1 MSRVCRCSADSP
13 DLGSCTAAAETV
25 LELTEGIW
33 SSDAETNPFAD
44 YFKVYIHSC
53 SNDDFSGETF
63 RYYVG
68 NRYYFCCEGTRT
80 SSRLTSDLYF
90 HGKHILTSALQDLV
104 ASFGINT
111 AERVVLA
118 GSGSGARGVG
128 YNCDYVSEAISSV
141 NPGADTRC
149 LLDSP
154 DLVPWWVRTEAETC
168 RGRDLNTA
176 EREQLLWAK
185 QPDQSCVE
193 AEAARTNSSVS
204 EAAHVCGLF
213 SRYWRHLATPFFLI
227 ASQYDPV
234 QFSGAV
240 CGPAPTSP
248 QLPAYQL
255 SWRRGVL
262 ALLQAMVA
270 ARPGQVGVFSANCD
284 SHLVLAG
291 VLAQPYWTRLAVPR
305 YEAEQEA
312 ASLSSLVASWGR
324 GEAAVAVDSLL
335 RNNSA
340 CVTAA
345 PHRRHGACMG
355 RLASCAGDTRAQLLP
370 SLARAGHGGW
380 GRGLIRRLAPPSHI
394 WPASFDQH
402 RRCGLDPYYS
412 GCGNVKYTLIVPG
425 QVMLNCSLSQ
435 LARAEVWLRRL
446 QPGCGGRHL
455 PRRRRRP
462 RGARVRDPR
471 GRAQGE
477 ALAAVLL
484 PPVPQ
489 AALQ

>member
-1 MSRVCRCSADSP
+1 M
-13 DLGSCTAAAETV
+13 
-25 LELTEGIW
+25 
-33 SSDAETNPFAD
+33 
-44 YFKVYIHSC
+44 
-53 SNDDFSGETF
+53 
-63 RYYVG
+63 
-68 NRYYFCCEGTRT
+68 
-80 SSRLTSDLYF
+80 
-90 HGKHILTSALQDLV
+90 

-128 YNCDYVSEAISSV
+128 YNCDYVSEAITSV

-234 QFSGAV
+234 QFSGSA
-240 CGPAPTSP
+240 CGPAPASP

-394 WPASFDQH
+394 WPATFDQH

-412 GCGNVKYTLIVPG
+412 GCGNVKYALIVPG
-425 QVMLNCSLSQ
+425 QVTLNCSLSQ
-435 LARAEVWLRRL
+435 LARVEVWLRRL
-446 QPGCGGRHL
+446 RPGCGGRHL

-477 ALAAVLL
+477 TLAALLL

-489 AALQ
+489 AALQQAEDGVRQVRREITT